1 MSKFRIERLNE
12 EIRKELSAIV
22 GTLKDP
28 RIPPIITITAVKTT
42 NDLSHAK
49 VYVSAMNADMK
60 EVIAGL
66 RAASGFLRREL
77 SSRLTVRKVPEL
89 HFEND
94 TSYEHG
100 LKIYAMLDE
109 IKREQREK
117 EEQMQDD
124 EN

>member
-1 MSKFRIERLNE
+1 MAKFRIERLNE
-12 EIRKELSAIV
+12 EIRKELSSLV
-22 GTLKDP
+22 TTLKDP
-28 RIPPIITITAVKTT
+28 RIPPLLTITAVKTT

-60 EVIAGL
+60 EVVTGL

-77 SSRLTVRKVPEL
+77 ASRLTVRKVPEL

-100 LKIYAMLDE
+100 LKIYAMLDD
-109 IKREQREK
+109 IKRQQRER
-117 EEQMQDD
+117 EETSQED